1 MSSRKRMILAVVLLV
16 AMLMVGTLGMATA
29 TTFMHGNIRV
39 QVTSQDAGGDNINLV
54 VPATLAEAL
63 IALAPVGMIR
73 DEIPLDEL
81 EPYIPAIRQLSREIR
96 NLPDAV
102 YVEVISKHESVKI
115 EKRDG
120 RFLIDVQ
127 DRSEQVRISVPI
139 TTVNR
144 VASKMQDLI

>member
-29 TTFMHGNIRV
+29 TVYRNGNIRV
-39 QVTSQDAGGDNINLV
+39 QVTSTDPGGDDINLV
-54 VPATLAEAL
+54 VPATLAETL

-96 NLPDAV
+96 ELPDAI
-102 YVEVISKHESVKI
+102 YVEVRSEHEMVRI

-120 RFLIDVQ
+120 HFIIDVQ
-127 DRSEQVRISVPI
+127 DGHEQVHISVPA

-144 VASKMQDLI
+144 VASKIRDLV